1 MNRIGSTDLDVF
13 PLCPGGDVFGWTAE
27 EALAPATPL
36 EDSVGAPDADLELLG
51 SVSAP

>member
-1 MNRIGSTDLDVF
+1 MNRIGSTHIDD
-13 PLCPGGDVFGWTAE
+13 PS
-27 EALAPATPL
+27 TPL